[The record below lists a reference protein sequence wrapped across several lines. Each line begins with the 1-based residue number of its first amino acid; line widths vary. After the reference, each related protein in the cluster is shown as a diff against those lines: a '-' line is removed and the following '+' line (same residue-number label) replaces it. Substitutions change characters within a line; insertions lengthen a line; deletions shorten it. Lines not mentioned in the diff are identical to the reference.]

1 MEGEEVEVEVEER
14 MEIQGLYGGMGDDEL
29 WEEEYNSYR
38 AIPEN
43 PPEEKKMKMV
53 QDAVVSQHHQ
63 RMIKNRESAARSR
76 ERKQAYNL
84 ELEGMIKI
92 LKDENEQLKRQE
104 VEDTKKRLKQLLET
118 LIPVEEMSRPPRH
131 LRKTQG
137 TITRQIWKQSLS
149 YGCCLLTFWSN
160 DLEEWD
166 EGQNHMRHKEKPI
179 SSDRLGKQKGRGV
192 RRRYPARRRKR
203 IE

>member
-131 LRKTQG
+131 LRKTQS
-137 TITRQIWKQSLS
+137 I
-149 YGCCLLTFWSN
+149 
-160 DLEEWD
+160 
-166 EGQNHMRHKEKPI
+166 
-179 SSDRLGKQKGRGV
+179 
-192 RRRYPARRRKR
+192 
-203 IE
+203 

>member
-76 ERKQAYNL
+76 ERKQ
-84 ELEGMIKI
+84 
-92 LKDENEQLKRQE
+92 

-131 LRKTQG
+131 LRKTQS
-137 TITRQIWKQSLS
+137 I
-149 YGCCLLTFWSN
+149 
-160 DLEEWD
+160 
-166 EGQNHMRHKEKPI
+166 
-179 SSDRLGKQKGRGV
+179 
-192 RRRYPARRRKR
+192 
-203 IE
+203 